1 MPRLGDELWAQ
12 RRRHVL
18 TSAWT
23 SFARDGFHATSMDQ
37 IIAATGM
44 SSSAVYRYFRSKD
57 DLIDATAQEALELIG
72 GLFARLMAADPPPT
86 PDETLR
92 MLVTDLRGR
101 SEQEGYDLSQLA
113 MQAWT
118 EALRRPH
125 LHEMVTAYY
134 RSTQANFTELARRWQ
149 AAAYLGPTADVDAVA
164 ALLTTMMPGLI
175 VLEHLG
181 DGTSAAQLIAGI
193 SGLASAAT
201 PVENVRAAAPERP
214 ARRRS

>member
-1 MPRLGDELWAQ
+1 MPRLGEELWAQ

-23 SFARDGFHATSMDQ
+23 CFARDGFHATSMDQ
-37 IIAATGM
+37 VISAAGM

-57 DLIDATAQEALELIG
+57 DLIDATAEEALELIS
-72 GLFARLMAADPPPT
+72 GLFARLMAADPAPT
-86 PDETLR
+86 PDETLT
-92 MLVTDLRGR
+92 MLVADLHSR
-101 SEQEGYDLSQLA
+101 SQQEGYDLSRLA

-125 LHEMVTAYY
+125 LHGLVTDYY
-134 RSTQANFTELARRWQ
+134 RATQANFTELARRWRV
-149 AAAYLGPTADVDAVA
+149 AGYIGPTADIDAVA

-181 DGTSAAQLIAGI
+181 DGSSAAQLIAGI
-193 SGLASAAT
+193 SGLAAPPVATAAT
-201 PVENVRAAAPERP
+201 AASVRP
-214 ARRRS
+214 APRRS